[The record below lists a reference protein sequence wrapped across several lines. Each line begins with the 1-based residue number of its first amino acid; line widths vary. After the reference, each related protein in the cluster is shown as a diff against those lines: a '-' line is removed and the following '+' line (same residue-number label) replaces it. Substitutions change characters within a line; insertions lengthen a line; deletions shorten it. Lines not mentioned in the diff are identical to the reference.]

1 LKALEKKLSNKI
13 KQDKNIEILTV
24 SSWCFPIQT
33 IEFKY
38 QPVKRLTM
46 DILMKMILLS
56 CKQAE
61 IAEPKELSDLL
72 LVEELFIRD
81 LLQNLQKTGL
91 VEKEEYYQL
100 TERGKKQL
108 ENGIFEEAQE
118 EEMQQLLYSSNHKAF
133 LVGDIEQLDDFDELP
148 EAFVYASEEP
158 MDVDDEMIIQALQEN
173 HQVSEDEEADGSAV
187 QTFITSIESRET
199 VQINDI
205 PCMQFIIYNKEKDL
219 LYVRVWNTL
228 TGHWD
233 KSLEKLLTEKELLSW
248 RKKYLD

>member
-1 LKALEKKLSNKI
+1 MKALEKKLSNKI